1 MVDGTQLEQ
10 ELVTTLSNV
19 FLNSSN
25 GGDDEIEGLD
35 SDLISYIAGML
46 SSTVLEG
53 NLTTESI
60 STIIE
65 DVLVPFLESVQCPD
79 HMTIKAIKS
88 VETIINQLCMNS
100 SNKMS
105 SSLNTAENNNENQKL
120 QQGIVKMSLN
130 SNSTDTKDLWGLDGT
145 KLVKAMANDL
155 IDPHSDKTSMRDKR
169 KQRKAQAEQDRKA
182 LSSKYDSNIDEG
194 GNGLVSM
201 NVRSLMQQQ
210 QLSNNQGADKARDI
224 QVRNVT
230 VSLNNGTTLLESGE
244 LKFSYQRRYGLIGE
258 NGVGK

>member
-1 MVDGTQLEQ
+1 MVDGIQLEN
-10 ELVTTLSNV
+10 EIVNTLSNV
-19 FLNSSN
+19 FLNQSGDN
-25 GGDDEIEGLD
+25 DDDEIEGLD

-53 NLTTESI
+53 NLSAETTA
-60 STIIE
+60 TITE

-79 HMTIKAIKS
+79 HMMIKAKSS
-88 VETIINQLCMNS
+88 VETIINQLCMNNNSKLS
-100 SNKMS
+100 SNNNDTVEK
-105 SSLNTAENNNENQKL
+105 NNENQKL
-120 QQGIVKMSLN
+120 QQGIVKMSLH
-130 SNSTDTKDLWGLDGT
+130 STSDTKDLWGLDGT

-155 IDPHSDKTSMRDKR
+155 IDPHADKTSMRDKR
-169 KQRKAQAEQDRKA
+169 KQRKALAEQDRKA

-201 NVRSLMQQQ
+201 NVRTIQQQ
-210 QLSNNQGADKARDI
+210 QSNNQGADKARDV

-258 NGVGK
+258 NGVGT